1 MIYISHRGNIDL
13 VDRKLENSPG
23 YIRRALSAGYD
34 VEIDVWVIGEDIFL
48 GHDEPQ
54 YETDLSFLKN
64 PGLWC
69 HAKNLAAL
77 DYMVKNKVHCF
88 WHQRDDYTLTS
99 DGLIWTYPG
108 KPVTSKSVVVLKS
121 KELQESYVTSLRNC
135 HGICTDNIEKV
146 KDILS

>member
-1 MIYISHRGNIDL
+1 VIYISHRGNIDSI
-13 VDRKLENSPG
+13 DRKIENNPG
-23 YIRRALSAGYD
+23 YIQRALSTGYD

-54 YETDLSFLKN
+54 YETDLSFLES

-69 HAKNLAAL
+69 HAKNLVAL
-77 DYMVKNKVHCF
+77 DYMIKNKVHCF
-88 WHQRDDYTLTS
+88 WHQRDDYALTS
-99 DGLIWTYPG
+99 NGLIWTYPG
-108 KPVTSKSVVVLKS
+108 KPVTSKSVIVLKNN
-121 KELQESYVTSLRNC
+121 ELQESYVTSLRNC